1 MSTRQQTRKNVP
13 CPNADRKSASLLC
26 RGLIMNLWLIIVC
39 IGVMTLAIRLSFI
52 LLLERLA
59 VPDVVQR
66 ALRFVPAAVLSA
78 IIVPDLVMQQGTLN
92 VAATNPRLL
101 AGLLA
106 AAIAWR
112 TQNVLLTIAV
122 GMGALWG
129 LQAVLY

>member
-1 MSTRQQTRKNVP
+1 
-13 CPNADRKSASLLC
+13 
-26 RGLIMNLWLIIVC
+26 MNLWLIIIC